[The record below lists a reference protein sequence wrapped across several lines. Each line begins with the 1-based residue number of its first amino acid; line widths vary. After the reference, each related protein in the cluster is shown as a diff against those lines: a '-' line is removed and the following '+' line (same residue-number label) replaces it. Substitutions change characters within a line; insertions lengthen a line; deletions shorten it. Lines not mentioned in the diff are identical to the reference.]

1 MSVTRAY
8 GARALVGGGIGA
20 MDKIDGSLLNDQDKC
35 FTVTETAAYLYNLD
49 EFSGETEDY
58 PKIIAPDS
66 EVTSGGNKRWKLI
79 GVITDSHRGR
89 NTMITGVSSLSVSF
103 DYPFDD
109 TNYNIEVSLLN
120 VTDGSPSQ
128 YGITI
133 TAKSVSGFNV
143 AFSGAM
149 DSDNYELHWFATRDL
164 I

>member
-49 EFSGETEDY
+49 EFSGETEDV
-58 PKIIAPDS
+58 PKIIAPD
-66 EVTSGGNKRWKLI
+66 TSAGNKRWKLI
-79 GVITDSHRGR
+79 GVLTDSHRGR
-89 NTMITGVSSLSVSF
+89 NTMITGVTTLSVSF

-109 TNYNIEVSLLN
+109 TNFNIEVSLVN
-120 VTDGSPSQ
+120 TVDGSPSQ
-128 YGITI
+128 YGITV

-149 DSDNYELHWFATRDL
+149 DSNNYELHWFASRDL

>member
-49 EFSGETEDY
+49 EFSGEAEDS
-58 PKIIAPDS
+58 PKIIAPD
-66 EVTSGGNKRWKLI
+66 TSAGNKRWKLI
-79 GVITDSHRGR
+79 GVLTDSHRGR
-89 NTMITGVSSLSVSF
+89 NTMITGVTGLSIAF

-109 TNYNIEVSLLN
+109 TNFNIEVSLLN
-120 VTDGSPSQ
+120 VIDASPSQ

-133 TAKSVSGFNV
+133 TAKSISGFNV

-149 DSDNYELHWFATRDL
+149 DSDNYELHWFASRDL
-164 I
+164 V